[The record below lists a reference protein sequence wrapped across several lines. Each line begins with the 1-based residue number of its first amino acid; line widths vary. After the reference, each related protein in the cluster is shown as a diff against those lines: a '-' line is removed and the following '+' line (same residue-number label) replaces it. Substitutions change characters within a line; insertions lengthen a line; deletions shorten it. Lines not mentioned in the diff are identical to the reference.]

1 MARRNYVL
9 FNNYEGYDFDE
20 YKKCMLEEG
29 KEKVLDEYVWFRI
42 GDVQGEDWDNAKRQL
57 EDDFNDSQVLVVGTT
72 GRWDG
77 NFPAGKLCK
86 SIGDALSEALVN
98 CEYQKVW
105 YEKGHLYL
113 EGTHHDGTNTY
124 EVKKVTDKGLDYYDN
139 WNYSQDSRTKGYSE
153 QEIHEK
159 MWKSS
164 KYTHL
169 A

>member
-20 YKKCMLEEG
+20 YKMEG
-29 KEKVLDEYVWFRI
+29 IREDISDELIWFEI
-42 GDVQGEDWDNAKRQL
+42 DDAQGEDWDNMKRQL
-57 EDDFNDSQVLVVGTT
+57 EDDFDDSQVLVVGTT
-72 GRWDG
+72 GLWNG
-77 NFPAGKLCK
+77 NFSAGKLCK
-86 SIGDALSEALVN
+86 SIEDALDKAFVD
-98 CEYQKVW
+98 CEYKKVW